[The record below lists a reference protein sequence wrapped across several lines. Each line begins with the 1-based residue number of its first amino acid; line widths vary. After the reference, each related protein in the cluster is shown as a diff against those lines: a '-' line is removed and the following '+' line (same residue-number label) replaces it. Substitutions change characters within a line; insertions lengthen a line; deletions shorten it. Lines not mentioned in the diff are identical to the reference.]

1 MVLVLILFVYS
12 ILNISCC
19 KHTYL
24 YIESHIMVLRLQQQ
38 SSTMEQVNL
47 TAVLRNTMITQC
59 SAKSPPLARIFF
71 RWRIKNPFF
80 R

>member
-12 ILNISCC
+12 ILNIACC

-24 YIESHIMVLRLQQQ
+24 YIESHIMLLRLQQQ

-47 TAVLRNTMITQC
+47 TAVLRNTITSKIVNC
-59 SAKSPPLARIFF
+59 TKSMVE
-71 RWRIKNPFF
+71 
-80 R
+80 